1 MDNNHDSQR
10 HRKRVTRETLRK
22 RQLTA
27 LFVIAL
33 VVLIL
38 IVLIAKGCS
47 KDNKNGGGNSS
58 AVTTTTTTVTTSMPI
73 ITEAPTTDTG
83 GFKLDKYSIYLE
95 VGGQD
100 MPFVQEYPEGSGE
113 SDESWS
119 SENTSVATV
128 DDYGHITAV
137 APGETYIILKS
148 AADPTKSVQVKVKV
162 AEAGSPIDSSSETT
176 TAATTVVGGVEPTT
190 LAGTPAV

>member
-47 KDNKNGGGNSS
+47 KDNK
-58 AVTTTTTTVTTSMPI
+58 
-73 ITEAPTTDTG
+73 TEA
-83 GFKLDKYSIYLE
+83 E
-95 VGGQD
+95 
-100 MPFVQEYPEGSGE
+100 
-113 SDESWS
+113 
-119 SENTSVATV
+119 TV
-128 DDYGHITAV
+128 
-137 APGETYIILKS
+137 P
-148 AADPTKSVQVKVKV
+148 Q
-162 AEAGSPIDSSSETT
+162 
-176 TAATTVVGGVEPTT
+176 
-190 LAGTPAV
+190 